1 MARLFPVIQT
11 QSLNNRCIFFY
22 PSPFSLRACAC
33 FFQGGGYL
41 KKRERERLYGSYDKP
56 LGAGV
61 GISDTA
67 EDGDGEGQG
76 GDPDDTISPEQ
87 QMGILGKDSL
97 GNDPLWYAMPCC
109 AMPCYACYAHW

>member
-1 MARLFPVIQT
+1 M
-11 QSLNNRCIFFY
+11 
-22 PSPFSLRACAC
+22 
-33 FFQGGGYL
+33 
-41 KKRERERLYGSYDKP
+41 YGSYDKP